1 LFHRLKLDNVAP
13 SLQFHYRTFL
23 TITSDSAPVS
33 TPFGVLKTDPGAIS
47 LASVL
52 KELDKLK
59 RLSTLALPADLFTG
73 VPPKVLQTYRLRA
86 AAEPPREMRMHPE
99 AIRYALLG
107 AFCWQR
113 RQEIMALLCPW

>member
-1 LFHRLKLDNVAP
+1 
-13 SLQFHYRTFL
+13 
-23 TITSDSAPVS
+23 VS
-33 TPFGVLKTDPGAIS
+33 TPFGVLKTDPGAVS

-59 RLSTLALPADLFTG
+59 WLSTLALPADLFTG

-99 AIRYALLG
+99 VIRYTLLG

-113 RQEIMALLCPW
+113 RQEIIDGLVELLIQVIHRISVRAERRVVKELLSDFSARAR